1 MVDIAGMG
9 GPFVLLLLLTFGVL
23 LAALGAFMLIWSRG
37 APRIYGSG
45 FLVVG
50 IVVLAAT
57 AGAIL
62 GGIFLD
68 GVAGVMDVLIPAVI
82 YLLAIAA
89 GAVLAVVPFLVVALR
104 T

>member
-1 MVDIAGMG
+1 MADLASMG

-37 APRIYGSG
+37 KPRVYGTG

-50 IVVLAAT
+50 VIVLAAT
-57 AGAIL
+57 AVAIL
-62 GGIFLD
+62 SGNIISGMGII
-68 GVAGVMDVLIPAVI
+68 MDVLLPTVI
-82 YLLAIAA
+82 YLLAIVI
-89 GAVLAVVPFLVVALR
+89 GAVLAIVPFLVVAIR